1 MSRLL
6 VVLLIF
12 AGNLSGQ
19 APGPVPGQEAIGN
32 DHFSQSRYA
41 EAIAAY
47 EKLPQA
53 ERTSPVLNRLAV
65 SYHMLSRFKEAET
78 TYKAAI
84 RIAPDDSNT
93 RNNLASLYYSQRKFS
108 DAEREFRRALERE
121 PENPAMRRNL
131 RAAKYAREN
140 GRKAR
145 DVATAVAAEKP
156 LLVSERLTEILQ
168 IVLLVPPQ
176 ELETATTHEKRGD
189 SFLAR
194 KMFDDAII
202 EYRRSIAVDRYN
214 AVIVNRLGIAYHQ
227 NQKLNEAERQYREA
241 LKLNPYYV
249 EALNNLG
256 SVEYSRQE
264 YDRALSQYN
273 KALKI
278 QPDSATILQNIA
290 GCLFA
295 MERYEEGAQMYQ
307 RALQINPKLFEPPS
321 GGAGTLV
328 QAIQRADPMQQFHLA
343 KIFAGNG
350 DKERA
355 LSYLY
360 RAIEEGFRDLDMIRQ
375 EPVFSILAE
384 DERFVQ
390 LMASSR

>member
-1 MSRLL
+1 MARIF
-6 VVLLIF
+6 VVLLLF
-12 AGNLSGQ
+12 AANLFAQLPEQS
-19 APGPVPGQEAIGN
+19 AGQEAIGN
-32 DHFSQSRYA
+32 DQFSQSRYA
-41 EAIAAY
+41 EAAAAY
-47 EKLPQA
+47 EQLPQA
-53 ERTSPVLNRLAV
+53 GRTGPVLNRLAV
-65 SYHMLSRFKEAET
+65 SYQMLNRLKEAEAA
-78 TYKAAI
+78 YKLAI
-84 RIAPDDSNT
+84 KVAPDDSIV
-93 RNNLASLYYSQRKFS
+93 RNNLASLYYTQRKFS

-140 GRKAR
+140 ARKAR
-145 DVATAVAAEKP
+145 DMATSVSASTP
-156 LLVSERLTEILQ
+156 LLIADRLTDTLQ
-168 IVLLVPPQ
+168 VVLLVPPK
-176 ELETATTHEKRGD
+176 ELETATLHERRGD

-194 KMFDDAII
+194 KMFDDAVI

-227 NQKLNEAERQYREA
+227 SQKLNEAERQYREA
-241 LKLNPYYV
+241 LKLNPFYV

-264 YDRALSQYN
+264 YGRALSQYN

-295 MERYEEGAQMYQ
+295 MERYEEGAAMYQ
-307 RALQINPKLFEPPS
+307 RALEINPKLFEPS
-321 GGAGTLV
+321 AGGAGTLV

-343 KIFAGNG
+343 KIFAGKG
-350 DKERA
+350 DKDRA
-355 LSYLY
+355 LSYLFK
-360 RAIEEGFRDLDMIRQ
+360 AVEEGFRDLDMIRE
-375 EPVFSILAE
+375 EPAFSILAE

-390 LMASSR
+390 LMALSR